1 VFNPSNQRA
10 GTHAEP
16 EFKVKPSYRLTL
28 AALMLAQP
36 AFADNLPLYQG
47 QDVVVTATRTPEP
60 VADTLSDITVINSRE
75 IRQAG
80 QQTLAQLLQS
90 RAGVEVS
97 SNGGRGTLSS
107 IFIRGAN
114 SSHTLV
120 LVDGMRLSSA
130 VDGATAIQNIPL
142 DQIDHIEILR
152 GPASGLYGSDAIGGV
167 IQIFTRR
174 GAGRPRPH
182 FSISAG
188 SYGARAVNG
197 GFLGKSGKWRF
208 SVDAG
213 HLKSNGFSATNAR
226 AATYT
231 YNPDD
236 DGYRNTNTSGRLSY
250 HFDHRSE
257 AGVNWFYSDAASH
270 FDAGVGNDAVTHQ
283 TLTEYSVYSRNRL
296 TRRWQSL
303 VRVGRGS
310 DDADT
315 HASYHNAVGTDQDQV
330 LWQND
335 FTTAA
340 GQVTAGLEH
349 LRQSI
354 YGANTNA
361 YANKHR
367 TTKSAFA
374 GYDGRFGRQRVQ
386 VSGRYDDNS
395 QYGHHTTGTLA
406 YGYQFTPAWRGHISL
421 GTGFKAPTFLDLYYP
436 GFSNPELK
444 PEQSRSKEAGVS
456 YAHGAQ
462 HVRLVYFDN
471 QIHDLIV
478 SSLATG
484 WVPYNISRARIK
496 GEELSYRG
504 VVAGLAVGATVT
516 FQEPR
521 DEINH
526 QQLTRRARKFGR
538 LSVAKAI
545 GAWRLGGEIVASG
558 ARYDGIP
565 NTAANQMGGYG
576 LVNLTATY
584 RLRRDWSLS
593 ARWGN
598 VFDKRYVLAQGYN
611 TPGSNVFFTLRY
623 APK

>member
-1 VFNPSNQRA
+1 M
-10 GTHAEP
+10 
-16 EFKVKPSYRLTL
+16 KPSYRLTL
-28 AALMLAQP
+28 AALLLAQP

-60 VADTLSDITVINSRE
+60 VADTLSDITIIRSRE

-90 RAGVEVS
+90 RAGVEIS
-97 SNGGRGTLSS
+97 SYGGRGTLSG

-114 SSHTLV
+114 SNQTLV

-174 GAGRPRPH
+174 GHGRPRPH
-182 FSISAG
+182 VSVSAG
-188 SYGARAVNG
+188 SYGTQAVNAG
-197 GFLGKSGKWRF
+197 LLGQSGRWNF
-208 SVDAG
+208 SFDAG
-213 HLKSNGFSATNAR
+213 HLKSDGFSATNSQSSS
-226 AATYT
+226 

-236 DGYRNTNTSGRLSY
+236 DAYRNTNASAKLAY
-250 HFDHRSE
+250 HLDHRNE
-257 AGVNWFYSDAASH
+257 VGMHWFYSDAASH
-270 FDAGVGNDAVTHQ
+270 FDAGMGNDAVTQQ
-283 TLTEYSVYSRNRL
+283 TLEEYSVYSRNRL
-296 TRRWQSL
+296 TRQWQST
-303 VRVGRGS
+303 VRIGRGS

-315 HASYHNAVGTDQDQV
+315 RASWHNAVGTDQDQV

-335 FTTAA
+335 FTTAI

-349 LRQSI
+349 LRQSV
-354 YGANTNA
+354 YGANTDA

-374 GYDGRFGRQRVQ
+374 GYDVRFGRQRVQ

-406 YGYQFTPAWRGHISL
+406 YGYQFTPAWRAHVSL
-421 GTGFKAPTFLDLYYP
+421 GTGFKAPTFVDLYYP
-436 GFSNPELK
+436 GFSNPDLK
-444 PEQSRSKEAGVS
+444 PEQSRSKEAGIS
-456 YAHGAQ
+456 YARGTQ
-462 HVRLVYFDN
+462 RLRLVYFDN
-471 QIHDLIV
+471 QIHDLIIA
-478 SSLATG
+478 SAPT
-484 WVPYNISRARIK
+484 WIPYNTSRARIK
-496 GEELSYRG
+496 GAELSYHG
-504 VVAGLAVGATVT
+504 VVAGLDVDAAAT

-526 QQLTRRARKFGR
+526 QQLARRARKFGR
-538 LSVAKAI
+538 LSVAKVI
-545 GAWRLGGEIVASG
+545 DAWRFGGEIVASG
-558 ARYDGIP
+558 ARYDGAP
-565 NTAANQMGGYG
+565 NKAANQMGGYG
-576 LVNLTATY
+576 LVNFTATY
-584 RLRRDWSLS
+584 RLKRDWSLS

-598 VFDKRYVLAQGYN
+598 VFDKRYELAQGYN
-611 TPGSNVFFTLRY
+611 TPGSNVFFTVRY